1 MKKTLI
7 CLLGLFLLVT
17 AAWSQTETAEKAV
30 AAQEQ
35 QWLRAQKTNN
45 PDLLA
50 PLLAE
55 KFINTSSDGKVTGK
69 SETLADSK

>member
-7 CLLGLFLLVT
+7 CLLGLLLLVT

-35 QWLRAQKTNN
+35 QL
-45 PDLLA
+45 
-50 PLLAE
+50 
-55 KFINTSSDGKVTGK
+55 
-69 SETLADSK
+69 